1 MKRRLL
7 LMPVLA
13 PLAFALLAF
22 IFYCMLGAG
31 GVSAA
36 GQSGGE
42 VTQGSLR
49 AIDPSGKGVV
59 ECPLKHTDVRA
70 EVSGFISRVTVTQEF
85 ENPFQDKIE
94 AVYVF
99 PLPQAAAVDDMTM
112 VVGGRTIRGRIMKR
126 EEAQA
131 VYKEAKERGN
141 VASLLDQERP
151 NIFTQSVANIMPGQ
165 SVKVIISY
173 VETLKYEDGR
183 YEWSFPMVVGK
194 RYIPSGS
201 KGGEEP
207 DAPQP
212 TATTPQPTPE
222 TSDSE
227 QQDSSDSQ
235 TGPQQ
240 DSARVP
246 DAARINPARV
256 PEGMRA
262 GHDISIEVS
271 VDAGVPLEGVASNTH
286 GVEVGRPDAHCAVVR
301 LKDEDAIPNRD
312 FVLKYDVAG
321 GRIEDALLTHASA
334 RGNYFT
340 LILQPPDR
348 VTVEDV
354 TPKELVFVLDTSG
367 SMEGFPIE
375 KAKETMKLALEG
387 LYPQDTFNI
396 ITFAGD
402 THILFDEPV
411 PATSENLEKAKKFL
425 ASRKGDGGTEMM
437 KAIRAALK
445 PSDSADHVRVVC
457 FMTDGEV
464 GDDMEIISEVQKHPN
479 ARVFSMGFSSSPNRF
494 LLDKMAEYGRGEV
507 EYVAE
512 GDDGSAAAR
521 RFHER
526 VRNPLLTDISV
537 EWNGLQVSD
546 VYPKRIPDLFS
557 ARPVI
562 LFGRYA
568 RASRGLIRLKGRA
581 AGREFVR
588 EIPVELPQ
596 AEPQHDVLAT
606 LWARRRVDELMGQDM
621 AGMQSGNPADTLRE
635 EITRLGLDFRLM
647 TQFTSFVAVEDRI
660 VTDGGEPRRVDVPAE
675 EPASGPAADASA
687 QNAVGSAAAPSVA
700 GVGGIAEYVVVTAV
714 AQQVDATSACMSTT
728 VQTNSITNLPING
741 RNIQSLALLAP
752 GSVASGAP
760 AQGGISFNGQ
770 GPHSN
775 SFEIDG
781 VSANVGITPGGQSP
795 GATLSGAS
803 PGLTAGGGANGL
815 APAAATQE
823 LIVRTDHVG
832 AEYGRSSGAQVS
844 VVTKSGTNE
853 YRGSLFG
860 YFGHD
865 KLDANDWFAN
875 NRGQSRQA
883 RGFADYGGT
892 LGGPLKRD
900 ETFFFASY
908 EGQRQRRPAFAITE
922 VPNVAA
928 RLAAPA
934 SLRPF
939 LNAFPLPNG
948 PARADGFAEFA
959 SGFSTPARL
968 DSFTFRLDQRAGD
981 KLMLNARY
989 ALAASAAD
997 GRGAGGSSLN
1007 TLNRARTLAQTL
1019 TTGFTYTISP
1029 SMITDV
1035 RANYS
1040 RVAARGSRLL
1050 DSFGGAVVPG
1060 GDTGAGALLTTP
1072 GGSFVFDLGGR
1083 GAALGSEDE
1092 AVNLQRQLNLVGSFN
1107 YSAGEHNFKLG
1118 ADYRRLTPF
1127 VGLHATE
1134 RDLYFNGVSGAL
1146 AGTTARDGAFTRASD
1161 ARPVFDDFAA
1171 YAQDEWR
1178 KTKRLTLT
1186 YGLRWELSPAP
1197 HASGGTSPAAVTQIE
1212 DPSRLAFATSSAP
1225 LWGTA
1230 FSNFAPRFGLAYQ
1243 LSDDS
1248 GRELVV
1254 RAGFA
1259 LFYDKGNEEVGYAF
1273 SDSYPFIRGG
1283 AAFGVP
1289 FTAAGVASSDARLGA
1304 PLSAF
1309 DPRLKLP
1316 YTLRWH
1322 ASIERGL
1329 GSAQSVSASYVGA
1342 AGRRL
1347 LLTRTMLDPSPDF
1360 SLVRLTTNGAQSDY
1374 HSARFQFTRRLAR
1387 GLQALASYTWAKSLD
1402 DSSED
1407 APALALLRGDATR
1420 SERGPSDFD
1429 VRHTVSGFVTYKL
1442 PVPFDGGAWNTLSRN
1457 WTLDAVFNARSAK
1470 PLNVVYGFP
1479 VAYGFA
1485 FLRPDLSGG
1494 APLYFADESAPGG
1507 RRLNPAAFMLPGA
1520 LRQGTLGRNALRG
1533 FPFYQLD
1540 LALHRQ
1546 FNFNERV
1553 NLQLRAEAFNLLN
1566 HPNFDDPVATL
1577 AALGATPQGSTAFR
1591 LDPYFGRSLS
1601 ARGGNAWTGEA
1612 GGNGPLYSAGGP
1624 RTVQFSLKLTF

>member
-1 MKRRLL
+1 
-7 LMPVLA
+7 MPVLA

-22 IFYCMLGAG
+22 IFYCMLDAG

-36 GQSGGE
+36 AQSGE
-42 VTQGSLR
+42 KITQGSLR
-49 AIDPSGKGVV
+49 AIDPSGKGIV

-85 ENPFQDKIE
+85 ENPFEDKIE
-94 AVYVF
+94 AVYLF

-112 VVGGRTIRGRIMKR
+112 LVGGRTIRGRIMKR

-131 VYKEAKERGN
+131 VYSEAKARGN

-151 NIFTQSVANIMPGQ
+151 NIFTQSVANILPGQ
-165 SVKVIISY
+165 SVKVTISY

-201 KGGEEP
+201 KGGEES
-207 DAPQP
+207 AASQP
-212 TATTPQPTPE
+212 TAAAPTETPDAEQQV
-222 TSDSE
+222 TSDK
-227 QQDSSDSQ
+227 QTDSQ
-235 TGPQQ
+235 T
-240 DSARVP
+240 DNTHVP

-256 PEGMRA
+256 PKEMRA

-271 VDAGVPLEGVASNTH
+271 VDAGVPLEGIASATH
-286 GVEVGRPDAHCAVVR
+286 EVEVGRPDVHRAVVR

-321 GRIEDALLTHASA
+321 GRVEDALLTHASA

-348 VTVEDV
+348 VEAAEVV
-354 TPKELVFVLDTSG
+354 PKELVFVLDTSG

-387 LYPQDTFNI
+387 LNPQDTFNI

-402 THILFDEPV
+402 THILFNEPV
-411 PATSENLEKAKKFL
+411 SATRSNLEKAKRFL

-437 KAIRAALK
+437 KAIRAALA
-445 PSDSADHVRVVC
+445 PSDSSDHVRVVC
-457 FMTDGEV
+457 FMTDGQV

-479 ARVFSMGFSSSPNRF
+479 ARVFSMGFSSAPNRF

-537 EWNGLQVSD
+537 EWKGLQVSD
-546 VYPKRIPDLFS
+546 VYPRLIPDLFS

-568 RASRGLIRLKGRA
+568 RASRGIIRLKGKA

-588 EIPVELPQ
+588 EIPIEFPQ

-621 AGMQSGNPADTLRE
+621 AGMQSGKPADTLRE
-635 EITRLGLDFRLM
+635 DITRLGLDYRLM

-675 EPASGPAADASA
+675 EPANTPAADASA
-687 QNAVGSAAAPSVA
+687 QNAVGAAVQNVA
-700 GVGGIAEYVVVTAV
+700 GVGGGLYETVTVTAV
-714 AQQVDATSACMSTT
+714 SATQVDISTCASTT
-728 VQTNSITNLPING
+728 IQTSSITNLPLNG

-815 APAAATQE
+815 APVAATQE
-823 LIVRTDHVG
+823 LTVSTNHVG

-844 VVTKSGTNE
+844 IVTKSGTNE
-853 YRGSLFG
+853 YRGTLFG

-875 NRGQSRQA
+875 NRGQSRQS
-883 RGFADYGGT
+883 RRFADYGGT

-939 LNAFPLPNG
+939 LDAFPLPTSD
-948 PARADGFAEFA
+948 ARADGFAEFA

-968 DSFTFRLDQRAGD
+968 DSFTFRLDQRMSD

-989 ALAASAAD
+989 ALASSAAD

-1007 TLNRARTLAQTL
+1007 TLSRARTLAQTL
-1019 TTGFTYTISP
+1019 TTWFTYAVSP
-1029 SMITDV
+1029 SMLLDV

-1060 GDTGAGALLTTP
+1060 GDTEAGALLTTP
-1072 GGSFVFDLGGR
+1072 SGSFVFDLGGR
-1083 GAALGSEDE
+1083 NAALGSESE
-1092 AVNLQRQLNLVGSFN
+1092 AVNTQRQLNLVASGIYVANKHN
-1107 YSAGEHNFKLG
+1107 YKFG

-1134 RDLYFNGVSGAL
+1134 RDLYFNGVAGAL
-1146 AGTTARDGAFTRASD
+1146 AGTIARDGAFTRAGD

-1186 YGLRWELSPAP
+1186 YGLRWELNPAP
-1197 HASGGTSPAAVTQIE
+1197 HAGGGTSLAAVTQIE
-1212 DPSRLAFATSSAP
+1212 DPSRLAFAASSAP
-1225 LWGTA
+1225 LWNTT
-1230 FSNFAPRFGLAYQ
+1230 FFNFAPRFGLAYQ
-1243 LSDDS
+1243 LSDAS

-1254 RAGFA
+1254 RAGLA
-1259 LFYDKGNEEVGYAF
+1259 LFYDKSNEEVGYAF
-1273 SDSYPFIRGG
+1273 SDSYPFLRGG

-1289 FTAAGVASSDARLGA
+1289 FTAAGVASSDAQLGA

-1309 DPRLKLP
+1309 DPQLKLP

-1322 ASIERGL
+1322 ATIERGL

-1342 AGRRL
+1342 AGRRQ
-1347 LLTRTMLDPSPDF
+1347 LLTRTLLDPSPNF

-1429 VRHTVSGFVTYKL
+1429 VRHTLSGFVTYKL
-1442 PVPFDGGAWNTLSRN
+1442 HAPFDGGALHTLSRN

-1494 APLYFADESAPGG
+1494 VPIYFADKTAPGG
-1507 RRLNPAAFMLPGA
+1507 RRLNPAAFILPGA
-1520 LRQGTLGRNALRG
+1520 FRQGTLGRNALRG

-1540 LALHRQ
+1540 LSLHRQ
-1546 FNFNERV
+1546 FKFNDRV

-1577 AALGATPQGSTAFR
+1577 ASLGAAPAGSTAFR

-1624 RTVQFSLKLTF
+1624 RTIQLSLKLTF